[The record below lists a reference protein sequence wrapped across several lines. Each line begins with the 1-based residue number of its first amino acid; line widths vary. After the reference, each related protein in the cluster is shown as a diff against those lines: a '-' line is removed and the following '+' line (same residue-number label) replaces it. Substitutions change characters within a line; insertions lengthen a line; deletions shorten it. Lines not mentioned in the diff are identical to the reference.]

1 MKLREKIENTLLKM
15 GITSFCMLDYAN
27 LRETKPHLVR
37 KDGFEASSAII
48 YLIPYFTGFTK
59 NLSVYAASVD
69 YHAVIKEISDAVI
82 AIIEESGEYRAL
94 GFGDHSPIDERS
106 AALIGGLG
114 VIGDNGLIINEE
126 YGSFVFIGD
135 VITDIPPSELE
146 CDEPKPIGR
155 CEGCG
160 SCKAACPSGILRGE
174 GDKCLSAITQKK
186 GELAEDEIELMR
198 KYGTVWGCDI
208 CSLSCPHNKSPRL
221 TPIPHFYKD
230 RIDFLTREI
239 LDSMSDEKFKKRA
252 FSWRGR
258 AVLERNLSLLYPEN
272 NLK

>member
-1 MKLREKIENTLLKM
+1 MIYTTLRENIASALLDK
-15 GITSFCMLDYAN
+15 GITSFCMLDYRH
-27 LRETKPHLVR
+27 LKEVKPRLVR
-37 KDGFEASSAII
+37 KEGFEPKSAIV
-48 YLIPYFTGFTK
+48 YLIPYFAGFTK

-69 YHAVIKEISDAVI
+69 YHSVIREISEALTS
-82 AIIEESGEYRAL
+82 IIEADGKYKAL

-114 VIGDNGLIINEE
+114 ILGDNGLLINEE

-135 VITDIPPSELE
+135 VITDVPPDELD
-146 CDEPKPIGR
+146 CDAPLEIKR

-160 SCKAACPSGILRGE
+160 ACRTACPTGILCGK

-186 GELAEDEIELMR
+186 GELDDGEIALM
-198 KYGTVWGCDI
+198 KQHSTVWGCDI

-221 TPIPHFYKD
+221 TPIPHFYND
-230 RIDFLTREI
+230 RIEFLTKET
-239 LDSMSDEKFKKRA
+239 LDAMSDDEFGNRA

-258 AVLERNLSLLYPEN
+258 AVLERNLNLLYPEE
-272 NLK
+272 